1 MDARP
6 RGPSRMRPTRRQRDS
21 DREDRLR
28 EAEDATA
35 TVDAQGRTVKRQLSL
50 VGRLTERWNKVHEV
64 NHLAQLFTDEG
75 RLG

>member
-1 MDARP
+1 MAARS
-6 RGPSRMRPTRRQRDS
+6 RGPSGMKPTRRQRDS

-35 TVDAQGRTVKRQLSL
+35 TVDAQGRKVNQQLSL
-50 VGRLTERWNKVHEV
+50 VGRLTDRWRKVHEV